1 MQTSLKLNICSRL
14 FIAFLKSSLNLEY
27 FEKKISLIA
36 LVLQNLLTAKQL
48 ATKMSKRPSFM
59 QHFGRQHVN
68 RSQTLR
74 RSTRS
79 QFHTTPP
86 LISDRGSRKMLVLV
100 RSEILEMFVNTLTA
114 DYKYSR

>member
-1 MQTSLKLNICSRL
+1 MQTSLKLNICPGL
-14 FIAFLKSSLNLEY
+14 IFAFLKSTLNLEY

-36 LVLQNLLTAKQL
+36 LVLQNFLTEKQL

-74 RSTRS
+74 RSARS

-100 RSEILEMFVNTLTA
+100 RSELLEHFVNTLTA